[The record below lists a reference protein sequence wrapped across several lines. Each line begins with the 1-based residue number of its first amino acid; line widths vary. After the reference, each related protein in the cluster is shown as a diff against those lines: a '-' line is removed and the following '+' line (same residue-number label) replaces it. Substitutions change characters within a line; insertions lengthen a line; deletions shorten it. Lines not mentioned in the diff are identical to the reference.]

1 MMFARSEGSL
11 RPRRASTSSLL
22 PSQAA
27 QTSVAKHQGVL
38 LLAAAKPPQII
49 TAPEALSKSRAAS
62 GAHLVV
68 LAYSN
73 NFGEPQSVPVIL
85 RRHADSRPPP
95 VHPNRQPVQRFS
107 KWQFPVRDK
116 AHHGTLLEHQT
127 YLIPKPKH
135 PSPHWSCSFLSQHL
149 IPILLHSAKSAG
161 QLQNRQGPKTP
172 SL

>member
-1 MMFARSEGSL
+1 MLQHHSFFRLKRRALRSPSIKGFSFSKTCVACDAISLAPPKVGAISRSPPPQSDVVYLKRTPERARNLAQTRSARS
-11 RPRRASTSSLL
+11 P
-22 PSQAA
+22 
-27 QTSVAKHQGVL
+27 
-38 LLAAAKPPQII
+38 
-49 TAPEALSKSRAAS
+49 
-62 GAHLVV
+62 
-68 LAYSN
+68 
-73 NFGEPQSVPVIL
+73 
-85 RRHADSRPPP
+85 
-95 VHPNRQPVQRFS
+95 PVQRFS

>member
-1 MMFARSEGSL
+1 MLQHHSFFRLKRRALRSPSIKGFSFSKTCVACDAISLAPPKVGAISRSPPPQSDVVYLKRTPERARNLAQTRSARS
-11 RPRRASTSSLL
+11 
-22 PSQAA
+22 
-27 QTSVAKHQGVL
+27 
-38 LLAAAKPPQII
+38 
-49 TAPEALSKSRAAS
+49 
-62 GAHLVV
+62 
-68 LAYSN
+68 
-73 NFGEPQSVPVIL
+73 
-85 RRHADSRPPP
+85 PP
-95 VHPNRQPVQRFS
+95 VHPSRQPVQRFS